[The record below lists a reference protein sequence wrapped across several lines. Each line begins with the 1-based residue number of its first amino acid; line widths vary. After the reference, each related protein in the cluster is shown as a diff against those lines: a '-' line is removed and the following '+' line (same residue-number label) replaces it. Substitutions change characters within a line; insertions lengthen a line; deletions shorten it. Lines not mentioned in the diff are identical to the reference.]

1 MPGSQCLHGMLLLCS
16 FGVLRCASRSCCTTL
31 AKAEP
36 TKPDMLCTACRDNI
50 FEFMHQRLGVPR
62 DQAEAVWRPLFKQ
75 TNQSLKGLRVGGYAF
90 QTDEYWDFIRK
101 DADKFLK
108 PDPEVDLLLHVRAC
122 LQSLP
127 QRKWL
132 LTNCN
137 EKHAGIALELLGLQD
152 QFDGVLG
159 ANFMGDFCKPDPE
172 AFEKVF
178 KCIGA
183 VPSRT
188 AMFEDS
194 LKNLVQ
200 AKKLGL
206 ATVLIAGKTALEEQ
220 GTTARCGCEAQTIPV
235 KQLS

>member
-1 MPGSQCLHGMLLLCS
+1 MGQCQGPIDVLLFDLDGCLYPIEN
-16 FGVLRCASRSCCTTL
+16 GYEAHV
-31 AKAEP
+31 
-36 TKPDMLCTACRDNI
+36 RDNI
-50 FEFMHQRLGVPR
+50 FDFMHQRLGVPR

-108 PDPEVDLLLHVRAC
+108 PDPEVRAC

-220 GTTARCGCEAQTIPV
+220 GTTASALDQTKRPEAVDAVIRKPCESGLRQHLP
-235 KQLS
+235 QLWIS